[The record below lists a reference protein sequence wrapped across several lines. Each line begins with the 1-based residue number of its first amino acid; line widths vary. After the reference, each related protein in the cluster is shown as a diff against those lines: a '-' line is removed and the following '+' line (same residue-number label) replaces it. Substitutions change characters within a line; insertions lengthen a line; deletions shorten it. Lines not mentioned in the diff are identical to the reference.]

1 MGEGRYLRQGL
12 LQARLLGHGQ
22 VAHGL
27 PAGAQLLH
35 LHLDPRR
42 VVVAAIGQLP
52 RRALERL
59 DAHRSLAQLLLE
71 NLRPSGKQRQLCVI
85 VYLQLYLK
93 QNFKMS

>member
-85 VYLQLYLK
+85 VYL
-93 QNFKMS
+93 

>member
-71 NLRPSGKQRQLCVI
+71 NLRPWGKQRQIRVI
-85 VYLQLYLK
+85 VYLK